1 LLTEKVSI
9 NFKLRKILLFLYH
22 KTSTD
27 MNEGLKQIIF
37 KKLKKDLSKVE
48 VIDDDKSIWFI
59 DRTNKYWYLEFRKSG
74 TLWWRYEFFKNF
86 FVLFSLEREDYESLI
101 SEWVESILKGKVVSS
116 TDIIDPQKLTVES
129 ILKSKV
135 VSSYRGVQNHP
146 YSLESILKN
155 EGIQMEE
162 TDDRKILSLR
172 PGVRE
177 CRMKIK
183 KISKNLPSSQK

>member
-1 LLTEKVSI
+1 
-9 NFKLRKILLFLYH
+9 
-22 KTSTD
+22 

-129 ILKSKV
+129 ILK
-135 VSSYRGVQNHP
+135 
-146 YSLESILKN
+146 N
-155 EGIQMEE
+155 EGTQLDIQMEG

-183 KISKNLPSSQK
+183 KISKNITSIKNPSEI

>member
-1 LLTEKVSI
+1 
-9 NFKLRKILLFLYH
+9 
-22 KTSTD
+22 

-37 KKLKKDLSKVE
+37 KKVNKNLSKAE
-48 VIDDDKSIWFI
+48 IIDDGQSIWFI

-86 FVLFSLEREDYESLI
+86 FVLFSLEREDYEPLI
-101 SEWVESILKGKVVSS
+101 TEWVKSIF
-116 TDIIDPQKLTVES
+116 
-129 ILKSKV
+129 KSEI

-146 YSLESILKN
+146 YSVESILKN
-155 EGIQMEE
+155 EGTQLDIQMEG

-183 KISKNLPSSQK
+183 KISKNITSIKNPSEI

>member
-1 LLTEKVSI
+1 
-9 NFKLRKILLFLYH
+9 
-22 KTSTD
+22 

-183 KISKNLPSSQK
+183 KISKNITSIKNPSEI